1 MHAIARNRHGAK
13 EVFFALVALLSA
25 NEVQAAEKPST
36 VRSRAPA
43 AEVRQQILER
53 VPDTA
58 DSISVERSGDRVVL
72 SGTVDHLSQ
81 RWLAQEAAQDVR
93 GVQEVVNRIQISA
106 PVLDDAKIRQD
117 VFWALKSDPATMAL
131 GVDVLVRDGVV
142 TLRGAVDT
150 VPQKRIAEWVASDRI
165 GVRDVVNEI
174 RVAPERRTD
183 REIYNDLLA
192 HYATDPL
199 FNDDE
204 IDVQVYDAIVG
215 LSGHVDTAR
224 EKNWAREDAWVRGV
238 RQVNANELGINHEPS
253 LSTVPKKA
261 PTDTDIRRAILRAY
275 AYDPRVAS
283 VNTRVTV
290 EDGVVSLDGKV
301 SNLRARRAA
310 LRIARNTGG
319 VREVV
324 DRLQVETGA
333 AQSNAEIAGS
343 IRAALRTSAALARN
357 SIDVSVTDGRVVL
370 AGAVDSPYEHWLA
383 ADLAERAAGVV
394 DLDNRTRIK
403 GAVGRAVSPEFF
415 PRGGAA
421 TPWTFGRPPPVAG
434 KQ

>member
-1 MHAIARNRHGAK
+1 MHVTARHRQRAK
-13 EVFFALVALLSA
+13 EVFIALVAVLSA
-25 NEVQAAEKPST
+25 NQAQAAEKPEAP
-36 VRSRAPA
+36 RSREPA
-43 AEVRQQILER
+43 AEVRER
-53 VPDTA
+53 IREGVGNAA
-58 DSISVERSGDRVVL
+58 DSIFVERSGDRVVL

-93 GVQEVVNRIQISA
+93 GVQEVVNRIQISG
-106 PVLDDAKIRQD
+106 PVFDDAKIRQD

-131 GVDVLVRDGVV
+131 GIDVLVRDGVV
-142 TLRGAVDT
+142 TLQGAVDT
-150 VPQKRIAEWVASDRI
+150 MPQKRIAEWVASDRI

-183 REIYNDLLA
+183 REIYHDLLA
-192 HYATDPL
+192 HFATDPL

-204 IDVQVYDAIVG
+204 IKVLVHDGVVG
-215 LSGHVDTAR
+215 LSGHVDTKR
-224 EKNWAREDAWVRGV
+224 EKNWAREDAWMRGV
-238 RQVNANELGINHEPS
+238 RQVNADELGIKHEPS
-253 LSTVPKKA
+253 LSAVQKTA
-261 PTDTDIRRAILRAY
+261 PSDTDIRRAILRAY

-283 VNTRVTV
+283 VNTRVLV
-290 EDGVVSLDGKV
+290 EEGVVSLDGKLA
-301 SNLRARRAA
+301 NLRAKRAA
-310 LRIARNTGG
+310 LRIAGNTGG

-333 AQSNAEIAGS
+333 AQSDAEIAGS

-370 AGAVDSPYEHWLA
+370 GGTVDSPYERWLA
-383 ADLAERAAGVV
+383 ADLAERTAGVV
-394 DLDNRTRIK
+394 DVDNRTRIK
-403 GAVGRAVSPEFF
+403 GTVGRAVSPDLF

-421 TPWTFGRPPPVAG
+421 TPWTFGRPPSVAG